1 VSFERRCDVPSATPS
16 PSAREGLRGGYRKAA
31 APHRIAI
38 VYVYGPQLLEKIG
51 CYDHLEAFILIR
63 FVLLFRFIQNQ
74 AQRGP
79 ASPGSDGN
87 PDRQVGL
94 GVLEMLQKLFPSLF
108 GYFYHEKSSVK
119 DGLKSLMQSIAE
131 RFSGW

>member
-1 VSFERRCDVPSATPS
+1 VSFGRRGDFPSATPS

-38 VYVYGPQLLEKIG
+38 VHVYGPQLIEKIG
-51 CYDHLEAFILIR
+51 CDDHLEAFILVR
-63 FVLLFRFIQNQ
+63 LVLLFRFIQNQ

-94 GVLEMLQKLFPSLF
+94 GVLKVLQKLFPSLF
-108 GYFYHEKSSVK
+108 SYFYHEKSSVK
-119 DGLKSLMQSIAE
+119 DGL
-131 RFSGW
+131 